1 MVRGVWGLWIAC
13 VLLGLW
19 GCSPGASNETEGAK
33 PGSEAAQSSGS
44 ASDEGVQVMSPAA
57 GPMSPVTGS
66 DTVTG
71 TGGGVGDAMKSKARD
86 VAASSPSSLDSAGS
100 EDGP

>member
-1 MVRGVWGLWIAC
+1 MVRGFWGLLIAGA
-13 VLLGLW
+13 LLSVW
-19 GCSPGASNETEGAK
+19 GCSAGASNETEDTK
-33 PGSEAAQSSGS
+33 PGSDAAQSSGS
-44 ASDEGVQVMSPAA
+44 ASNEGVQVMSPAA